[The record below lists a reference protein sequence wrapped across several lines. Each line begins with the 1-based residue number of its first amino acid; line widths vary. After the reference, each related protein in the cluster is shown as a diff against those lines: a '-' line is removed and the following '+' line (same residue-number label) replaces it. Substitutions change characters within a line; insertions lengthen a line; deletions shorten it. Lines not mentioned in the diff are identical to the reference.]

1 MFTSGLFL
9 TIIVFLMILAAV
21 DLFVGVSNDAVNF
34 LNSAVGSRV
43 APLNH
48 VLVVAAAGVLI
59 GATFSSGMMEIARSG
74 MFYPEKFSFEQIV
87 FIYFAVM
94 VSDVIMLNIF
104 NSLGLPTSTTV
115 SIIFELLGA
124 AVFTACWMLW
134 SQGAGIGEM
143 VSYIKPDRT
152 FTIVSGILIS
162 VVVAF
167 VAGAIIQFVLRI
179 LFSFQLKN
187 TYRMFG
193 ALYSGL
199 SLTGIIYF
207 LVMKGAKGASFMKPE
222 YIDFINANT
231 AEILA
236 ACFVIFTVISEVLI
250 LLGRNVFKLII
261 LGGTF
266 ALAFAFAG
274 NDLVNFVGVPL
285 AALDGYQTWS
295 ASGTPADQLM
305 MSSLAGKS
313 ATPTIFLVLSG
324 LIMVITLWFS
334 RSARKVIQ
342 TSINLSSSAGGTR
355 EQFGATM
362 PGRLITR
369 MGLSAAR
376 FCDRLIPAAAK
387 DFLAQRY
394 KPVPRVKGE
403 VPPAF
408 DYVRA
413 SVNLVVA
420 AILISSATSL
430 KLPLSTTYVTFMV
443 AMGSSFAD
451 GAWDRESAVYRI
463 SGVITVISGWFLT
476 AACAF
481 IITCCTMLC
490 IFIGK
495 WVAVVLLLVLA
506 IYLIWRSNFSKKTSA
521 SPVADMVSEL
531 HGNNDQILSAVAKR
545 IPVTFNDCC
554 DALSRGFDGFFADE
568 ETTIRRARNK
578 AYRITDYLMN
588 ERNGYY
594 SMAIDE
600 KSEASVDTTHYFYVA
615 FNGMYEASKEV
626 QAAISHAMEHVA
638 NRHVVFGGD
647 LKKSLL
653 FIFEELKNQQKL
665 LDKFSKKPDS
675 GSADKIVKKAQQI
688 NTCIDKAQISLV
700 EMIAKNHLP
709 NHSAETF
716 LTFLNAMR
724 DMSER
729 YAAIVLHG
737 NAIAVTLNQTEKSS
751 K

>member
-48 VLVVAAAGVLI
+48 ILFVAAAGVLI

-236 ACFVIFTVISEVLI
+236 ACFVVFTVISEVLI

-653 FIFEELKNQQKL
+653 FIFDELKNQQKL

>member
-34 LNSAVGSRV
+34 LTSAVGSRV

-48 VLVVAAAGVLI
+48 ILFVAAAGVLI

-250 LLGRNVFKLII
+250 LLGRNVLKLII

>member
-48 VLVVAAAGVLI
+48 ILFVAAAGVLI

-167 VAGAIIQFVLRI
+167 IGGALVQFVLRI

-653 FIFEELKNQQKL
+653 FIFDELKNQQKL

>member
-48 VLVVAAAGVLI
+48 ILFVAAAGVLI

-285 AALDGYQTWS
+285 AALDGYNAWT
-295 ASGTPADQLM
+295 ASGTPADSFM
-305 MSSLAGKS
+305 MTSLAGKA

-324 LIMVITLWFS
+324 LIMVLTLWFS

-369 MGLSAAR
+369 MGLSTAR

-653 FIFEELKNQQKL
+653 FIFDELKNQQKL

>member
-48 VLVVAAAGVLI
+48 ILFVAAAGVLI

-285 AALDGYQTWS
+285 AALDGYNAWT
-295 ASGTPADQLM
+295 ASGTPADSFM
-305 MSSLAGKS
+305 MTSLAGKA

-324 LIMVITLWFS
+324 LIMVLTLWFS

-369 MGLSAAR
+369 MGLSTAR

-531 HGNNDQILSAVAKR
+531 HGNNEQILSAVAKR

-653 FIFEELKNQQKL
+653 FIFDELKNQQKL

>member
-48 VLVVAAAGVLI
+48 ILFVAAAGVLI

-152 FTIVSGILIS
+152 FTSVSGILIS

>member
-48 VLVVAAAGVLI
+48 ILFVAAAGVLI

>member
-48 VLVVAAAGVLI
+48 ILVVAAAGVLI

-187 TYRMFG
+187 T
-193 ALYSGL
+193 
-199 SLTGIIYF
+199 F

-285 AALDGYQTWS
+285 AALDGYNTWS
-295 ASGTPADQLM
+295 SSGTPADQLM

-369 MGLSAAR
+369 MGLSTAR

-387 DFLAQRY
+387 DFMAQRY

-463 SGVITVISGWFLT
+463 SGVITVIAGWFLT

-495 WVAVVLLLVLA
+495 WVAVVLLLILA

-531 HGNNDQILSAVAKR
+531 HGNNEQILSAVAKR

-615 FNGMYEASKEV
+615 FNGMYGASKEV
-626 QAAISHAMEHVA
+626 QGAISHAMEHVA

-653 FIFEELKNQQKL
+653 FIFNELRDQQKL
-665 LDKFSKKPDS
+665 LEKFSRKPDS
-675 GSADKIVKKAQQI
+675 GSADKIVKKSQQI

-729 YAAIVLHG
+729 YSAIVLHG
-737 NAIAVTLNQTEKSS
+737 NAIAVTLNQEVKGS

>member
-48 VLVVAAAGVLI
+48 ILFVAAAGVLI

-74 MFYPEKFSFEQIV
+74 MFYPEKFSFEQIA

-653 FIFEELKNQQKL
+653 FIFDELKNQQKL

>member
-48 VLVVAAAGVLI
+48 ILFVAAAGVLI

-285 AALDGYQTWS
+285 AALDGYNAWT
-295 ASGTPADQLM
+295 ASGTPADSFM
-305 MSSLAGKS
+305 MTSLAGKA

-324 LIMVITLWFS
+324 LIMVLTLWFS

-369 MGLSAAR
+369 MGLSTAR

>member
-48 VLVVAAAGVLI
+48 ILFVAAAGVLI

-653 FIFEELKNQQKL
+653 FIFDELKNQQKL

>member
-1 MFTSGLFL
+1 M

-48 VLVVAAAGVLI
+48 ILFVAAAGVLI

-167 VAGAIIQFVLRI
+167 IGGALVQFVLRI

-653 FIFEELKNQQKL
+653 FIFDELKNQQKL

>member
-74 MFYPEKFSFEQIV
+74 MFYPEKFSFEQIA

>member
-48 VLVVAAAGVLI
+48 ILVVAAAGVLI

-285 AALDGYQTWS
+285 AALDGYNTWS
-295 ASGTPADQLM
+295 SSGTPADQLM

-369 MGLSAAR
+369 MGLSTAR

-387 DFLAQRY
+387 DFMAQRY

-463 SGVITVISGWFLT
+463 SG
-476 AACAF
+476 
-481 IITCCTMLC
+481 
-490 IFIGK
+490 
-495 WVAVVLLLVLA
+495 
-506 IYLIWRSNFSKKTSA
+506 SA
-521 SPVADMVSEL
+521 SS
-531 HGNNDQILSAVAKR
+531 SA
-545 IPVTFNDCC
+545 
-554 DALSRGFDGFFADE
+554 
-568 ETTIRRARNK
+568 
-578 AYRITDYLMN
+578 
-588 ERNGYY
+588 
-594 SMAIDE
+594 
-600 KSEASVDTTHYFYVA
+600 
-615 FNGMYEASKEV
+615 
-626 QAAISHAMEHVA
+626 
-638 NRHVVFGGD
+638 
-647 LKKSLL
+647 
-653 FIFEELKNQQKL
+653 
-665 LDKFSKKPDS
+665 S
-675 GSADKIVKKAQQI
+675 GSQ
-688 NTCIDKAQISLV
+688 S
-700 EMIAKNHLP
+700 
-709 NHSAETF
+709 
-716 LTFLNAMR
+716 
-724 DMSER
+724 
-729 YAAIVLHG
+729 Y
-737 NAIAVTLNQTEKSS
+737 SS
-751 K
+751 

>member
-1 MFTSGLFL
+1 M

-48 VLVVAAAGVLI
+48 ILFVAAAGVLI

-285 AALDGYQTWS
+285 AALDGYNAWT
-295 ASGTPADQLM
+295 ASGTPADSFM
-305 MSSLAGKS
+305 MTSLAGKA

-324 LIMVITLWFS
+324 LIMVLTLWFS

-369 MGLSAAR
+369 MGLSTAR

>member
-48 VLVVAAAGVLI
+48 ILVVAAAGVLI

-285 AALDGYQTWS
+285 AALDGYNTWS
-295 ASGTPADQLM
+295 SSGTPADQLM

-369 MGLSAAR
+369 MGLSTAR

-387 DFLAQRY
+387 DFMAQRY

-463 SGVITVISGWFLT
+463 SGVSTVIAGWFLT

-495 WVAVVLLLVLA
+495 WVAVVLLLILA

-531 HGNNDQILSAVAKR
+531 HGNNEQILSAVAKR

-554 DALSRGFDGFFADE
+554 DALSRASDGFFADE
-568 ETTIRRARNK
+568 DTTIRRARTT
-578 AYRITDYLMN
+578 AYRINDHLMN

-626 QAAISHAMEHVA
+626 QGAISHAMEHVA

-653 FIFEELKNQQKL
+653 FIFNELRDQQKL

-675 GSADKIVKKAQQI
+675 GSADKIVKKSQQI

>member
-1 MFTSGLFL
+1 M

-74 MFYPEKFSFEQIV
+74 MFYPEKFSFEQIA

-134 SQGAGIGEM
+134 SNGAGFGDL

-167 VAGAIIQFVLRI
+167 IGGALVQFVLRI

-187 TYRMFG
+187 TYRMYG

-199 SLTGIIYF
+199 ALTGIIYF

-222 YIDFINANT
+222 YIAFINANT
-231 AEILA
+231 TEILA
-236 ACFVIFTVISEVLI
+236 ACFVVFTVISEVLI

-285 AALDGYQTWS
+285 AALDGYNAWT
-295 ASGTPADQLM
+295 ASGTPADSFM
-305 MSSLAGKS
+305 MTSLAGKS

-653 FIFEELKNQQKL
+653 FIFDELKNQQKL

>member
-74 MFYPEKFSFEQIV
+74 MFYPEKFSFEQIA

-134 SQGAGIGEM
+134 SNGAGFGDL

-167 VAGAIIQFVLRI
+167 IGGALVQFVLRI

-187 TYRMFG
+187 TYRMYG

-199 SLTGIIYF
+199 ALTGIIYF

-222 YIDFINANT
+222 YIAFINANT
-231 AEILA
+231 TEILA
-236 ACFVIFTVISEVLI
+236 ACFVVFTVISEVLI

-285 AALDGYQTWS
+285 AALDGYNAWT
-295 ASGTPADQLM
+295 ASGTPADSFM
-305 MSSLAGKS
+305 MTSLAGKA

-324 LIMVITLWFS
+324 LIMVLTLWFS

-369 MGLSAAR
+369 MGLSTAR
-376 FCDRLIPAAAK
+376 FCDRLIPSAAK
-387 DFLAQRY
+387 DFMAARY
-394 KPVPRVKGE
+394 KPLPRVKGE

-729 YAAIVLHG
+729 YSAIVLHG
-737 NAIAVTLNQTEKSS
+737 NAIAVTLNQEVKGS

>member
-48 VLVVAAAGVLI
+48 ILFVAAAGVLI

-285 AALDGYQTWS
+285 AALDGYNTWS
-295 ASGTPADQLM
+295 SSGTPADQLM

-369 MGLSAAR
+369 MGLSTAR

-387 DFLAQRY
+387 DFMAQRY

-463 SGVITVISGWFLT
+463 SG
-476 AACAF
+476 
-481 IITCCTMLC
+481 
-490 IFIGK
+490 FIGK
-495 WVAVVLLLVLA
+495 WVAVVLLLILA

-531 HGNNDQILSAVAKR
+531 HGNNEQILSAVAKR

-626 QAAISHAMEHVA
+626 QGAISHAMEHVA

-653 FIFEELKNQQKL
+653 FIFNELRDQQKL

-675 GSADKIVKKAQQI
+675 GSADKIVKKSQQI

-729 YAAIVLHG
+729 YSAIVLHG
-737 NAIAVTLNQTEKSS
+737 NAIAVTLNQEVKGS

>member
-588 ERNGYY
+588 ERTGYY

>member
-48 VLVVAAAGVLI
+48 ILFVAAAGVVI

-134 SQGAGIGEM
+134 SNGAGFGDL

-285 AALDGYQTWS
+285 AALDGYNAWT
-295 ASGTPADQLM
+295 ASGTPADSFM
-305 MSSLAGKS
+305 MTSLAGKA

-324 LIMVITLWFS
+324 LIMVLTLWFS

-369 MGLSAAR
+369 MGLSTAR

>member
-48 VLVVAAAGVLI
+48 ILFVAAAGVLI

-74 MFYPEKFSFEQIV
+74 MFYPEKFSFEQIA

-134 SQGAGIGEM
+134 SNGAGFGDL

-167 VAGAIIQFVLRI
+167 IGGALVQFVLRI

-187 TYRMFG
+187 TYRMYG

-199 SLTGIIYF
+199 ALTGIIYF

-222 YIDFINANT
+222 YIAFINANT
-231 AEILA
+231 TEILA
-236 ACFVIFTVISEVLI
+236 ACFVVFTVISEVLI

-285 AALDGYQTWS
+285 AALDGYNAWT
-295 ASGTPADQLM
+295 ASGTPADSFM
-305 MSSLAGKS
+305 MTSLAGKA

-324 LIMVITLWFS
+324 LIMVLTLWFS

-369 MGLSAAR
+369 MGLSTAR

>member
-1 MFTSGLFL
+1 M

-48 VLVVAAAGVLI
+48 ILFVAAAGVLI

>member
-48 VLVVAAAGVLI
+48 ILVVAAAGVLI

>member
-48 VLVVAAAGVLI
+48 ILFVAAAGVLI

-355 EQFGATM
+355 AQFGATM

>member
-1 MFTSGLFL
+1 MSGWSEGGHY
-9 TIIVFLMILAAV
+9 A
-21 DLFVGVSNDAVNF
+21 
-34 LNSAVGSRV
+34 
-43 APLNH
+43 
-48 VLVVAAAGVLI
+48 
-59 GATFSSGMMEIARSG
+59 
-74 MFYPEKFSFEQIV
+74 SFR
-87 FIYFAVM
+87 
-94 VSDVIMLNIF
+94 
-104 NSLGLPTSTTV
+104 TV
-115 SIIFELLGA
+115 S
-124 AVFTACWMLW
+124 
-134 SQGAGIGEM
+134 
-143 VSYIKPDRT
+143 
-152 FTIVSGILIS
+152 
-162 VVVAF
+162 
-167 VAGAIIQFVLRI
+167 
-179 LFSFQLKN
+179 
-187 TYRMFG
+187 
-193 ALYSGL
+193 
-199 SLTGIIYF
+199 
-207 LVMKGAKGASFMKPE
+207 
-222 YIDFINANT
+222 
-231 AEILA
+231 
-236 ACFVIFTVISEVLI
+236 
-250 LLGRNVFKLII
+250 
-261 LGGTF
+261 
-266 ALAFAFAG
+266 
-274 NDLVNFVGVPL
+274 
-285 AALDGYQTWS
+285 
-295 ASGTPADQLM
+295 
-305 MSSLAGKS
+305 
-313 ATPTIFLVLSG
+313 
-324 LIMVITLWFS
+324 
-334 RSARKVIQ
+334 
-342 TSINLSSSAGGTR
+342 
-355 EQFGATM
+355 
-362 PGRLITR
+362 
-369 MGLSAAR
+369 
-376 FCDRLIPAAAK
+376 
-387 DFLAQRY
+387 
-394 KPVPRVKGE
+394 
-403 VPPAF
+403 PAF

-626 QAAISHAMEHVA
+626 QAAISHAMGHVA

>member
-74 MFYPEKFSFEQIV
+74 MFYPEKFSFEQIA

-134 SQGAGIGEM
+134 SNGAGFGDL

-167 VAGAIIQFVLRI
+167 IGGALVQFVLRI

-187 TYRMFG
+187 TYRMYG

-199 SLTGIIYF
+199 ALTGIIYF

-222 YIDFINANT
+222 YIAFINANT
-231 AEILA
+231 TEILA
-236 ACFVIFTVISEVLI
+236 ACFVVFTVISEVLI

-285 AALDGYQTWS
+285 AALDGYNAWT
-295 ASGTPADQLM
+295 ASGTPADSFM
-305 MSSLAGKS
+305 MTSLAGKA

-324 LIMVITLWFS
+324 LIMVLTLWFS

-369 MGLSAAR
+369 LGLSAAR

>member
-48 VLVVAAAGVLI
+48 ILFVAAAGVLI

-231 AEILA
+231 MEILA

-463 SGVITVISGWFLT
+463 SGVITVIAGWFLT

>member
-48 VLVVAAAGVLI
+48 ILFVAAAGVLI

-305 MSSLAGKS
+305 MSSLAGKA

-653 FIFEELKNQQKL
+653 FIFDELKNQQKL

>member
-74 MFYPEKFSFEQIV
+74 MFYPEKFSFEQIA

-653 FIFEELKNQQKL
+653 FIFDELKNQQKL

>member
-48 VLVVAAAGVLI
+48 ILVVAAAGVLI

-87 FIYFAVM
+87 FIYLAVM

-115 SIIFELLGA
+115 SIILELLGA

-143 VSYIKPDRT
+143 VSCIKPDRT

-285 AALDGYQTWS
+285 AALDGYNTWS
-295 ASGTPADQLM
+295 SSGTPADQLM

-369 MGLSAAR
+369 MGLSTAR

-387 DFLAQRY
+387 DFMAQRY

-463 SGVITVISGWFLT
+463 SGVITVIAGWFLT

-495 WVAVVLLLVLA
+495 WVAVVLLLILA

-531 HGNNDQILSAVAKR
+531 HGNNEQILSAVAKR

-688 NTCIDKAQISLV
+688 NTSIDKAQISLV

>member
-48 VLVVAAAGVLI
+48 ILVVAAAGVLI

-167 VAGAIIQFVLRI
+167 VAGAIIQFMLRI

-653 FIFEELKNQQKL
+653 FIFDELKNQQKL

>member
-74 MFYPEKFSFEQIV
+74 MFYPEKFSFEQIA

-324 LIMVITLWFS
+324 LIMVLTLWFS

-369 MGLSAAR
+369 MGLSTAR
-376 FCDRLIPAAAK
+376 FCDRLIPSAAK
-387 DFLAQRY
+387 DFMAARY
-394 KPVPRVKGE
+394 KPLPRVKGE

-615 FNGMYEASKEV
+615 FNGMYEASKVV

-653 FIFEELKNQQKL
+653 FIFDELKNQQKL

>member
-1 MFTSGLFL
+1 M

-59 GATFSSGMMEIARSG
+59 GATL
-74 MFYPEKFSFEQIV
+74 FYPEKFSFEQIA

-134 SQGAGIGEM
+134 SNGAGFGDL

-167 VAGAIIQFVLRI
+167 IGGALVQFVLRI

-187 TYRMFG
+187 TYRMYG
-193 ALYSGL
+193 A
-199 SLTGIIYF
+199 
-207 LVMKGAKGASFMKPE
+207 VMKGAKGASFMKPE

-369 MGLSAAR
+369 MGLSTAR
-376 FCDRLIPAAAK
+376 FCDRLIPSAAK
-387 DFLAQRY
+387 DFMAARY

-716 LTFLNAMR
+716 LRNCPK
-724 DMSER
+724 
-729 YAAIVLHG
+729 I
-737 NAIAVTLNQTEKSS
+737 K
-751 K
+751 

>member
-1 MFTSGLFL
+1 M

-74 MFYPEKFSFEQIV
+74 MFYPEKFSFEQIA

>member
-48 VLVVAAAGVLI
+48 ILFVAAAGVLI

-250 LLGRNVFKLII
+250 L

-653 FIFEELKNQQKL
+653 FIFDELKNQQKL

>member
-48 VLVVAAAGVLI
+48 ILFVAAAGVLI

-74 MFYPEKFSFEQIV
+74 MFYPEKFSFEQIA

-134 SQGAGIGEM
+134 SNGAGFGDL

-369 MGLSAAR
+369 MGLSTAR

-653 FIFEELKNQQKL
+653 FIFDELKNQQKL

>member
-48 VLVVAAAGVLI
+48 VLVVPAAGVLI

-124 AVFTACWMLW
+124 AVFTACWRLW

-369 MGLSAAR
+369 MGLSTAR

-420 AILISSATSL
+420 AILISSAPSL